1 MPKSCMKV
9 NETGRRIGE
18 DHPRAVLLDHDVDL
32 LLDLLIE
39 REALID
45 RLTAGGARRIEIDV
59 ALSLAGLSYSRL
71 AAKFDVAKDTVAK
84 IAKGKRRCQ
93 RQAP

>member
-1 MPKSCMKV
+1 MPKDCMKV

-39 REALID
+39 RDALID

-59 ALSLAGLSYSRL
+59 ALNLAGLSYTRL
-71 AAKFDVAKDTVAK
+71 AAKFEVHRTTIYK

-93 RQAP
+93 TPV